1 MQIAVA
7 MQSNI
12 SVSTA
17 IEKILLQK
25 CVTHASGE
33 PEEIEIQQRLDK
45 LVLIRFLNKALRASA
60 LYKQSKKYKD

>member
-1 MQIAVA
+1 MQIVAA

-25 CVTHASGE
+25 CATHTSGE
-33 PEEIEIQQRLDK
+33 PEDTEM
-45 LVLIRFLNKALRASA
+45 
-60 LYKQSKKYKD
+60 